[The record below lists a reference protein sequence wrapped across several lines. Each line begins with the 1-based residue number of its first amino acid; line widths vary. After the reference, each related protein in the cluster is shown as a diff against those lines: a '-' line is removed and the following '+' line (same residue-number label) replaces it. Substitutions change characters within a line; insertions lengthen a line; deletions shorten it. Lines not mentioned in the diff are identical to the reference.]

1 MVVISDGRVNVPF
14 KNSISKDLDWLAD
27 RVRKLGL
34 LSFVVD
40 SNARFAG
47 SVLLRKI
54 ANTFQG
60 RYILMADIHH
70 QEKIML

>member
-1 MVVISDGRVNVPF
+1 MVVISDGRINVQF
-14 KNSISKDLDWLAD
+14 KSSISKDLDRLAD

-40 SNARFAG
+40 SNTRFAG
-47 SVLLRKI
+47 SALLRKI

-60 RYILMADIHH
+60 RYVLMSDVHH
-70 QEKIML
+70 QEKVLL